1 MILLIQRLDIFAI
14 DTALIF
20 KFHYDSINS
29 RKEFEDK
36 AEIGVFKFHYDS
48 INSENN
54 DIRFNRL
61 YVFKF
66 HYDSINSKLKKA

>member
-29 RKEFEDK
+29 RKEFADK

-48 INSENN
+48 INSKPQ
-54 DIRFNRL
+54 IRHCYF
-61 YVFKF
+61 YY
-66 HYDSINSKLKKA
+66 HI